1 MPDAREPLVRTAPA
15 PLHGRFLVD
24 VPPAPAAPDCWLL
37 GFHGYAQS
45 AAIFLPLLTQAA
57 RSARWLVAAVQA
69 PHVFYTR
76 GDRSI
81 VANWMTREDREL
93 AIVDNIAYVD
103 NVLDALHAEFGAPR
117 AIVCLGFSQGASM
130 AYRAAV
136 RGKRATTAILSVCG
150 DVPPDVRDIPAA
162 RWPSVHMIT
171 GTRDEWYPPTRMT
184 DEAAIVKALGVPVE
198 TSSFDG
204 GHELAPEVVA
214 GLSELLAQAETA
226 ARQT

>member
-1 MPDAREPLVRTAPA
+1 MSDPREPLVRTAPA

-24 VPPAPAAPDCWLL
+24 VPPAPASPSCWLL

-45 AAIFLPLLTQAA
+45 AAIFLPLLTQAR
-57 RSARWLVAAVQA
+57 RSDRWLVAAVQA

-117 AIVCLGFSQGASM
+117 AIVCLGFSQGAAM

-150 DVPPDVRDIPAA
+150 DVPPDVRDIPAS
-162 RWPSVHMIT
+162 RWPRVRMIT
-171 GTRDEWYPPTRMT
+171 GTRDEWYPPTRMA
-184 DEAAIVKALGVPVE
+184 DEAAIVTAIGARVE
-198 TSSFDG
+198 TSAFEG
-204 GHELAPEVVA
+204 GHEFTPEVVA
-214 GLSELLAQAETA
+214 ALEALLAQTEAA
-226 ARQT
+226 AR